1 MMNPFRKFFRD
12 KRWHSKRMDK
22 TSQSHRLTVQ
32 QSQLVV
38 IDVQERLLPMIQDQ
52 QSVSASIRFLM
63 DAAAILAV
71 SAIVTEQYPRGLGS
85 TVELLRNHPVTI

>member
-63 DAAAILAV
+63 DVIGAKVRATLDAGAD
-71 SAIVTEQYPRGLGS
+71 SGRLGY
-85 TVELLRNHPVTI
+85 L